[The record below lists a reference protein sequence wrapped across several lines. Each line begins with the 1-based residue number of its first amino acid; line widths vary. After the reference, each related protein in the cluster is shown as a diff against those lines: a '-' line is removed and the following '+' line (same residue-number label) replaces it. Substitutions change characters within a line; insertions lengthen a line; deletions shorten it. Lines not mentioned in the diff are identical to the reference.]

1 MHSSKQQATTQGV
14 VLEAQLR
21 PLNEL
26 DVVQQCPGTKI
37 VITIAN
43 TPSVSASIR
52 ALLTP
57 SPTSGDNVYPV
68 VNLFYNITVLLSVS
82 LNSLMINAK
91 EEWNFYSYIYRE
103 FYSNNSKASDNLIK
117 KEDY

>member
-1 MHSSKQQATTQGV
+1 MSS
-14 VLEAQLR
+14 
-21 PLNEL
+21 
-26 DVVQQCPGTKI
+26 TKI

-68 VNLFYNITVLLSVS
+68 VNLFYNHYCSIVGESEFFDDKGKRGMELLFIISIANFTVTTPRLV
-82 LNSLMINAK
+82 I
-91 EEWNFYSYIYRE
+91 I
-103 FYSNNSKASDNLIK
+103 
-117 KEDY
+117 